1 MKKILVSFGIFIIL
15 SLGITGV
22 WALNE
27 ESFKLQL
34 TIMNNSKNED
44 VDVYLLLPQEYIEF
58 TIQKANF
65 KIENY
70 YGERG
75 VLTYNGANTLKQNT
89 IPGITVEKN
98 KVQDDVYTENG
109 IEYVQI
115 KLEKNEE
122 ENYVFDILSD
132 YDKMNM
138 KYRIKNESK
147 DYIVHIDNFKIQ
159 KGICK
164 AEYDY
169 DNDTIKQPDIKKMS
183 FATIVLIIILVF
195 VIILGVIS
203 YFYKGDRK

>member
-75 VLTYNGANTLKQNT
+75 VLTYNGANTLKKNT

-122 ENYVFDILSD
+122 E
-132 YDKMNM
+132 K
-138 KYRIKNESK
+138 KKRSK
-147 DYIVHIDNFKIQ
+147 
-159 KGICK
+159 
-164 AEYDY
+164 
-169 DNDTIKQPDIKKMS
+169 
-183 FATIVLIIILVF
+183 
-195 VIILGVIS
+195 
-203 YFYKGDRK
+203 